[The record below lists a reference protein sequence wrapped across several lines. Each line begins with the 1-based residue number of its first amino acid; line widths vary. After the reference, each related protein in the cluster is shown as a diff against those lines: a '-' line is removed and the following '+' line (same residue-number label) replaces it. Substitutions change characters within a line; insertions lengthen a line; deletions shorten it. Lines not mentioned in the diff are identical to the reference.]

1 MRNTN
6 SINTLRV
13 QFKEKLCSLSLVR
26 KRADFVHKGRKSSSM
41 GETLSEVKA
50 QKQHRNG
57 TNKEIA
63 NLAAAGSR
71 TKDREHK
78 IALHVERYMQ
88 EQNAKRRQALNGG
101 L

>member
-1 MRNTN
+1 
-6 SINTLRV
+6 
-13 QFKEKLCSLSLVR
+13 
-26 KRADFVHKGRKSSSM
+26 M
-41 GETLSEVKA
+41 GGTLSEVKA
-50 QKQHRNG
+50 QNQHRNG

-88 EQNAKRRQALNGG
+88 EQNAKRRL
-101 L
+101 